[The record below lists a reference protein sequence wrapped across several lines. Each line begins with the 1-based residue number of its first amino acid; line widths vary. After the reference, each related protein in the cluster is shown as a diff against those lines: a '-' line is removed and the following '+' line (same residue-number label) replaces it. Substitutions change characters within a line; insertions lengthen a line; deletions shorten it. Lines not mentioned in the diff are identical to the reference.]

1 VFIMRAA
8 MRCACGLLLMAT
20 AAGAQERCTDT
31 PPARICASELGPV
44 RIRTVA
50 ELAGGDITDVEVVVP
65 TKYAESPGFARA
77 AGGSMLQLV
86 PFSSVAERTG
96 LFARLMKARHR
107 SPVPWFRF
115 GRYDWRAVER
125 DGSVRVE
132 ATRMERK

>member
-1 VFIMRAA
+1 MRAA

-31 PPARICASELGPV
+31 PPARMCASELGPV

-50 ELAGGDITDVEVVVP
+50 ELAGGDITDVAVVVP

-77 AGGSMLQLV
+77 AGGAMLQLV

-96 LFARLMKARHR
+96 LFARLMKARLR
-107 SPVPWFRF
+107 SPVPWVRF
-115 GRYDWRAVER
+115 GRYDWRAVEH

-132 ATRMERK
+132 ATRMDRR

>member
-1 VFIMRAA
+1 MYRSIALRY
-8 MRCACGLLLMAT
+8 ACGLLLMAT

-31 PPARICASELGPV
+31 PPARVCTSELGPV

-50 ELAGGDITDVEVVVP
+50 ELAGGDITDVELVVP

-77 AGGSMLQLV
+77 AGGAMLQLV

-96 LFARLMKARHR
+96 LFARLMTARHR
-107 SPVPWFRF
+107 SPVPWIRL
-115 GRYDWRAVER
+115 GRYDWRAVEH